1 MQTNLRQDRKTRK
14 RASLGT
20 RVQVPSS
27 CKISGVA
34 LPIAPSTVGIR
45 DLWGL
50 LTASLVSGS
59 VRDSLK
65 GIGWRVTVRSLI
77 PSSGLYLHTYTHT
90 CEIK

>member
-1 MQTNLRQDRKTRK
+1 M
-14 RASLGT
+14 
-20 RVQVPSS
+20 PSS

-77 PSSGLYLHTYTHT
+77 PSSGLHICMHMNMYTYCMHTGTHIFT
-90 CEIK
+90 DDRHRHQQK